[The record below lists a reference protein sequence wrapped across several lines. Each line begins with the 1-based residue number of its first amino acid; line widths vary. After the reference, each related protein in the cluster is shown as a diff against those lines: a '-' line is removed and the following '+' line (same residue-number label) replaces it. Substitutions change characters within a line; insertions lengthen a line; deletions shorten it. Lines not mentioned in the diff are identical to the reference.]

1 MLGGTA
7 HPKASG
13 LEVVECTGDIGN
25 LRDRQVH
32 DGAGGSLVAANGH
45 AGSALVG
52 NDDARR
58 AHDFGG
64 AHDGTKVAVVGHMVE
79 HNDKRRTVARA
90 VEDIGNISVREVT
103 NLERNAL
110 VSAMAR
116 QRIELRTRHI
126 LNADTGGVEIID
138 QTRQGGIA
146 LPALGDERTLDGKAG
161 TQRLGGCT
169 TTFDKLALGSLNVV
183 AVAIALR
190 TRSLGL
196 GALAL
201 ALGSGSAV
209 VAANRTRVRS
219 SLLASTR
226 CTLAI
231 VGHKVTS

>member
-1 MLGGTA
+1 MG
-7 HPKASG
+7 
-13 LEVVECTGDIGN
+13 
-25 LRDRQVH
+25 
-32 DGAGGSLVAANGH
+32 
-45 AGSALVG
+45 
-52 NDDARR
+52 
-58 AHDFGG
+58 
-64 AHDGTKVAVVGHMVE
+64 E

-169 TTFDKLALGSLNVV
+169 TTFDKLALGSLDSV

-190 TRSLGL
+190 TCGL
-196 GALAL
+196 GAIAL

-209 VAANRTRVRS
+209 IAANRTRARS
-219 SLLASTR
+219 SLLAATR
-226 CTLAI
+226 RTLAI